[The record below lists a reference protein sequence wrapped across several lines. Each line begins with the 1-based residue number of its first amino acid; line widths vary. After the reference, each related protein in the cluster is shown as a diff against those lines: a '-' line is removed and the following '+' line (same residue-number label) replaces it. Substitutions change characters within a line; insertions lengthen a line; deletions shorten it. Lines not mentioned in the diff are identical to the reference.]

1 MTEPVYILGG
11 WQSDFAERAGEGGF
25 YQLLES
31 ATLGAL
37 EDSGLMPADIEVAHL
52 GNLAGELTSF
62 QAQLGGLLVSI
73 DPAFNGLPF
82 GMYSALKAS
91 FVLVTVASFSQP
103 ACKLLVTVNP
113 SRASLIAGA
122 KIVLSERAACS
133 SNSRAFCQP
142 RSVAA

>member
-73 DPAFNGLPF
+73 DPAFNGLP
-82 GMYSALKAS
+82 
-91 FVLVTVASFSQP
+91 T
-103 ACKLLVTVNP
+103 
-113 SRASLIAGA
+113 SRH
-122 KIVLSERAACS
+122 EAACAS
-133 SNSRAFCQP
+133 GSLAGMAASAEIEVPDDARYVRFACWGRGEQFAWPQP
-142 RSVAA
+142 FLPT